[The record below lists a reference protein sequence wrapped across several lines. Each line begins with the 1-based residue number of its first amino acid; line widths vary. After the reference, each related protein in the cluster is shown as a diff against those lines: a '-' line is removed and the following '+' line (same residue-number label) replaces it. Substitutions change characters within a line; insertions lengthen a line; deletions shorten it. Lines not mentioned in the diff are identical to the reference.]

1 MIFGITGNINK
12 EQVCVILEQ
21 VVKLFEKKNIEFYI
35 DDSFKSKLD
44 RSLSKH
50 CAKFSALL
58 KKSDFIISLGGD
70 GTFLYTARKIGNA
83 GIPILGINAGNLGF
97 MAEFSVKD
105 LSELL
110 KDIINKN
117 YRLSERAVLK
127 TKLPDGKY
135 FYSLNDIVIDRANS
149 IRMIELEVDYN
160 SHKVV
165 KFVADGIIIST
176 PTGSTGYSLSAA
188 GPIVTLD
195 SKVFITTPICPHT
208 LTVRPI
214 IFPDTGEINIRVN
227 KNVDVRVTSDGQEF
241 KNFKAPSEFKI
252 SKADYNIKIVKR
264 KRSSYFNTLNK
275 KLFWGKDAR
284 K

>member
-1 MIFGITGNINK
+1 MRFGITGNINK
-12 EQVCVILEQ
+12 EQVCIILEQ
-21 VVKLFEKKNIEFYI
+21 VAKLFEKRDIEFYI
-35 DDSFKSKLD
+35 DDSFKPRVDK
-44 RSLSKH
+44 SLSKK
-50 CAKFSALL
+50 CAKFPDIL

-70 GTFLYTARKIGNA
+70 GTFLYTARKIGNKE
-83 GIPILGINAGNLGF
+83 IPILGINAGNLGF

-110 KDIINKN
+110 KDILNKN
-117 YRLSERAVLK
+117 FRLSERVVLK
-127 TKLPDGKY
+127 TKLQNGKY

-160 SHKVV
+160 SNKVV

-188 GPIVTLD
+188 GPVVTPD
-195 SKVFITTPICPHT
+195 SNVFITTPICPHT
-208 LTVRPI
+208 LTVRPM

-241 KNFKAPSEFKI
+241 KNFKASSEFKI
-252 SKADYNIKIVKR
+252 SKADYTVKIVKR
-264 KRSSYFNTLNK
+264 KRSTYFNTLNK
-275 KLFWGKDAR
+275 KLFWGKDVR

>member
-1 MIFGITGNINK
+1 MRFGITGNINK
-12 EQVCVILEQ
+12 DQVCVILKQ
-21 VVKLFEKKNIEFYI
+21 VANLFEKRNIEFYI
-35 DDSFKSKLD
+35 DDSFKPKAD
-44 RSLSKH
+44 KSLSKK
-50 CAKFSALL
+50 CAKFPAILA
-58 KKSDFIISLGGD
+58 KSDFIISLGGD
-70 GTFLYTARKIGNA
+70 GTFLYTARKIGKKE
-83 GIPILGINAGNLGF
+83 IPILGINAGNLGF

-110 KDIINKN
+110 NDILNKN
-117 YRLSERAVLK
+117 YRLSQRVVLK
-127 TKLPDGKY
+127 TKLPNGKY

-160 SHKVV
+160 SNKVV

-188 GPIVTLD
+188 GPVVTPD
-195 SKVFITTPICPHT
+195 SNVFITTPICPHT
-208 LTVRPI
+208 LTVRPM
-214 IFPDTGEINIRVN
+214 IFPDTGEIIIRVN

-252 SKADYNIKIVKR
+252 SKADYTVNIVRR
-264 KRSSYFNTLNK
+264 KRSTYFNTLNK
-275 KLFWGKDAR
+275 KLFWGKDVR